1 MIRSLVFLISSAILM
16 AACATSPTGRSQLML
31 VSPNQAVKASASAYP
46 EKLKKYAEE
55 GKLNTKPKMLE
66 RVKRIT
72 GQLIVEAEKM
82 YPEAKQWDWE
92 VALIDEPDTVNAWCM
107 AGGKMAIYTGLIE
120 KVKPTDDELA
130 QVMAHEIS
138 HALANHVAEQMSV
151 AMASQIGLAVLSA
164 TALKDN
170 RYRSAALT
178 GAALAATL
186 AVSLPYSRAAER
198 EADRIGI
205 EIAARA
211 GFNPYAA
218 ASLWKKMAK
227 VNKGAPPEFLN
238 THPAAASREKTLLEL
253 APKMMKY
260 YHPNEH
266 HLRYRFH

>member
-1 MIRSLVFLISSAILM
+1 
-16 AACATSPTGRSQLML
+16 ML
-31 VSPNQAVKASASAYP
+31 VSPNQAVQASASAYP

-55 GKLNTKPKMLE
+55 GKLNTRPQMVD

-82 YPEAKQWDWE
+82 YPEARSWKWE
-92 VALIDEPDTVNAWCM
+92 VALVDEPDTVNAWCM
-107 AGGKMAIYTGLIE
+107 AGGKMAIFTGLIE
-120 KVKPTDDELA
+120 KVNPTDDELA

-151 AMASQIGLAVLSA
+151 AMASQVGLAVLSA

-178 GAALAATL
+178 GAALAATV
-186 AVSLPYSRAAER
+186 AISLPYSRAAEN

-205 EIAARA
+205 EIAAKA
-211 GFNPYAA
+211 GFDPHAA
-218 ASLWKKMAK
+218 ASLWHKMGK
-227 VNKGAPPEFLN
+227 VNKSTPPEFLN
-238 THPAAASREKTLLEL
+238 THPAAANREKTLREL
-253 APKMMKY
+253 APQMMQY

-266 HLRYRFH
+266 HLRYRFR